1 VDFVV
6 TLKVRIA
13 ATPARTNEVTA
24 ALVSLV
30 GPVRAQPGCVATRVL
45 NVLDEDN
52 AVAFEEEWRSQSDLE
67 QHFRTPAF
75 RTLLATMELAS
86 RQPSFEVD
94 LLDKRLGF
102 EFVEGVLGATEGEAV
117 GGRREIPPEQ

>member
-1 VDFVV
+1 LV

-13 ATPARTNEVTA
+13 ASPARTDEATA

-30 GPVRAQPGCVATRVL
+30 GPVRAQPGCLATRVL

-52 AVAFEEEWRSQSDLE
+52 AVTFEEEWRSQSDLE
-67 QHFRTPAF
+67 HHFRTPAF

-86 RQPSFEVD
+86 RQPTFEVD
-94 LLDKRLGF
+94 LLDRRFGF
-102 EFVEGVLGATEGEAV
+102 EFVEGVLGLPAGEAV
-117 GGRREIPPEQ
+117 GGHRGIPIEL